1 MPIANPQQRLARA
14 TPPVTAPLTLPAP
27 VKGWNTRDELD
38 AMDPLD
44 AITLDNF
51 YPDSTGIM
59 ARTGY
64 TEHATGLGSGAVE
77 TLAEY
82 RSGSTIQML
91 GACGTNIYNCS
102 AAGAVGAALG
112 SGFANARWQT
122 TNFLNRLFLCNGA
135 DSVQIYDGATLA
147 AASFTGVTTSTL
159 IGVAQY
165 QQRLFFWAANSSG
178 FWYALLN
185 SISGAL
191 AFYDL
196 SGFTPRGANLISVT
210 TITHDGGN
218 GVLDFIAFIMSSGD
232 MLLYFGNDPAQS
244 GSWQLVG
251 RYRVSPPV
259 NIRAICG
266 YGGDSFVTTND
277 DYMQLQQQLAA
288 LRDGTLPPRSKASG
302 AVSAAIVANGSAFGW
317 QSLYYPRGRRLIF
330 NVPNTDGTFDQHVCN
345 TSLPTQP
352 WCRFKGMNAS
362 TWVVYNDALY
372 FGGAGGKV
380 YHADN
385 GYEDVSTAVAAVGQQ
400 AWNTVQSAQ
409 RKRMTVVRPIVQTT
423 QGSYDFA
430 VGFDYQTLDIPVP
443 ATATGTSL
451 TDDAGTAITD
461 ATGTAI
467 TTGASGISTDWRVAG
482 DTGTAF
488 GFGLR
493 VSSAGQTAWLRTDFR
508 LEQGIGL

>member
-1 MPIANPQQRLARA
+1 MAIANPQQRLARA
-14 TPPVTAPLTLPAP
+14 TQPITAPLSLPAP

-51 YPDSTGIM
+51 YPDSTGVK

-64 TEHATGLGSGAVE
+64 AVHATGLGSGAVE

-82 RSGSTIQML
+82 RSGSTIQLL
-91 GACGTNIYNCS
+91 GACDGDIFNCS
-102 AAGAVGAALG
+102 SPGAVGAALDT
-112 SGFANARWQT
+112 GFTNDRWQT

-135 DSVQIYDGATLA
+135 DDVQIYDGATLA
-147 AASFTGVTTSTL
+147 AAAFTGVDLDTL

-165 QQRLFFWAANSSG
+165 QQRLFFWQANSSG

-196 SGFTPRGANLISVT
+196 SAFSPRGANLISVST
-210 TITHDGGN
+210 VTHDGGN
-218 GVLDFIAFIMSSGD
+218 GVLDFIAFMMSSGD

-244 GSWQLVG
+244 GAWQLVG

-259 NIRAICG
+259 NIRAICS
-266 YGGDSFVTTND
+266 YGGDSFVTTYD

-302 AVSAAIVANGSAFGW
+302 AVQEAIIANGSAFGW
-317 QSLYYPRGRRLIF
+317 ESLYYPRGRRLIF

-352 WCRFKGMNAS
+352 WCRFQGMNAS
-362 TWVVYNDALY
+362 TWVVFSDGLY
-372 FGGAGGKV
+372 FGGAGGTV

-385 GYEDVSTAVAAVGQQ
+385 GFEDVSTAVSCVGQQ
-400 AWNTVQSAQ
+400 AWNKIDNAQ
-409 RKRMTVVRPIVQTT
+409 RKRMSVVRPIIQST
-423 QGSYDFA
+423 QGTYDFA
-430 VGFDYQTLDIPVP
+430 VGFDYQALDIPVP
-443 ATATGTSL
+443 ATALGEDL
-451 TDDAGTAITD
+451 TDGAGLAITD
-461 ATGTAI
+461 GSGEAL
-467 TTGASGISTDWRVAG
+467 TTGAAGINIDWRVAG